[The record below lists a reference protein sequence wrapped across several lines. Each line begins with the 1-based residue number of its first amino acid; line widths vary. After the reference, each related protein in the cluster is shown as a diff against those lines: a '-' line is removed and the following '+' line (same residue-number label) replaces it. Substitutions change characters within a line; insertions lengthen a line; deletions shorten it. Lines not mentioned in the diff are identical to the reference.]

1 MHNWS
6 ISWKATGAR
15 LSAGVYQG
23 QATLWFLP
31 SDLHLLLLKECTLL
45 SVLTQWSIWIN
56 DKRAHRVTKH
66 INRETNKI
74 RGTCTM
80 ILVTLCRR
88 SGLPGKEWVWDAE
101 DFLGSRHRYCLLN
114 MSSYQ
119 GLQDILLRDK
129 CGSKI
134 EQIHQA
140 LPNLFW
146 RLKSPLVENIWC
158 KHVLAVLKTC

>member
-1 MHNWS
+1 
-6 ISWKATGAR
+6 
-15 LSAGVYQG
+15 
-23 QATLWFLP
+23 
-31 SDLHLLLLKECTLL
+31 
-45 SVLTQWSIWIN
+45 
-56 DKRAHRVTKH
+56 
-66 INRETNKI
+66 
-74 RGTCTM
+74 M

-101 DFLGSRHRYCLLN
+101 DFLGSRRRYCLLN

-140 LPNLFW
+140 LPNLFR
-146 RLKSPLVENIWC
+146 RLKSPLVENI
-158 KHVLAVLKTC
+158 